1 MDNDFATGYA
11 LGSDS
16 NGGNCNNGG
25 FWGGDGWWAII
36 IFAMI
41 FGWGRGGFG
50 GFGGGGASTDPGL
63 QGLATRADVN
73 EAIAFNGVE
82 RGISAIQQGICDST
96 YALNNSITSGF
107 NNTNVALLQGFNGVQ
122 SQMCNM
128 AAQAQ
133 DCCCQTQRAID
144 GVNYNMATN
153 TCAIQNTIQGSTRD
167 ILENN
172 NSNTR
177 AILDFLTQSKI
188 DSLQAEN
195 QSLKLAASQAN
206 QNSYLTA
213 TLDAQTSELIRRI
226 NPMPVPAYQV
236 PAPYPYC
243 GAYNNLVISQ
253 AVAFTGG
260 NLEINLPAGS
270 YNNGEKYCVVVGQAI
285 PDTTTINAPVYFTI
299 GTGTTLYPMTKR
311 NCAQV
316 TACGIRTR
324 TKYSLCV
331 VTTPTGGS
339 FRMLG
344 TPCCSPSNNLTSIDG
359 GAAPAPTA

>member
-41 FGWGRGGFG
+41 FGWGR
-50 GFGGGGASTDPGL
+50 GGGGASTDPGL

-96 YALNNSITSGF
+96 YALNNSITNGF
-107 NNTNVALLQGFNGVQ
+107 NNTNVALLQGFNGIQ

-128 AAQAQ
+128 AAQTQ

-172 NSNTR
+172 
-177 AILDFLTQSKI
+177 I

-243 GAYNNLVISQ
+243 GAYNN
-253 AVAFTGG
+253 G
-260 NLEINLPAGS
+260 
-270 YNNGEKYCVVVGQAI
+270 
-285 PDTTTINAPVYFTI
+285 
-299 GTGTTLYPMTKR
+299 
-311 NCAQV
+311 
-316 TACGIRTR
+316 CG
-324 TKYSLCV
+324 C
-331 VTTPTGGS
+331 G
-339 FRMLG
+339 
-344 TPCCSPSNNLTSIDG
+344 C
-359 GAAPAPTA
+359 